1 MHQKVTKYIN
11 ISNIQHNFRV
21 CFVDIT
27 DSQQQDNNDMKPTN
41 WEFFRNLATMFKKKS
56 SRANYLDCCRDLGK
70 IWPNLQIRTFLKYNV
85 LKCFFTFLITKYWW
99 IYSARLGSL
108 CYMYDLRQIV
118 KDFYGVTGAKQGLV
132 SLRELAPQCQILECL
147 ACKCAFRCC
156 SFIMSQQIP
165 SFPKFINSFCD
176 IITLELYT
184 NSIVISSYMYACI

>member
-27 DSQQQDNNDMKPTN
+27 DSKQQDNNDMKPTN
-41 WEFFRNLATMFKKKS
+41 WEFFRNLATIFLKKS

-70 IWPNLQIRTFLKYNV
+70 CNV

-108 CYMYDLRQIV
+108 CYLYDLTQIV

-132 SLRELAPQCQILECL
+132 SLRELALQCQILEFL
-147 ACKCAFRCC
+147 ACKWAFRCC
-156 SFIMSQQIP
+156 SFIMSQ
-165 SFPKFINSFCD
+165 
-176 IITLELYT
+176 
-184 NSIVISSYMYACI
+184 